1 MWRFSCE
8 YSHLR
13 GYILSTCNIALKMW
27 ILTKSS
33 SNNIFLDIYKIL
45 FITRNYGCSF
55 VAKLSWKN
63 TFFFEKMFFTKYAL
77 SAEKKILWKKK
88 VLYWKNFLLKKTFFS
103 KKNISENVKNY
114 ISKLRNIFLCRKCLY
129 YK

>member
-1 MWRFSCE
+1 MWSFSCE

-45 FITRNYGCSF
+45 FITRNNGCSF

-63 TFFFEKMFFTKYAL
+63 IFFEKICFLQNMHYLQKKIFYGKKSFTLKKFFT
-77 SAEKKILWKKK
+77 E
-88 VLYWKNFLLKKTFFS
+88 KTFFS

-114 ISKLRNIFLCRKCLY
+114 ISNLRNIFLCRKCLY